1 MVSGGIMGNVCGVN
15 DRAMYVIVNEQGFAS
30 YFCYLCVLQCLSTP
44 NVFSARLIQ

>member
-30 YFCYLCVLQCLSTP
+30 YFYVTS
-44 NVFSARLIQ
+44 VYSSV